1 MPDYEGLVRA
11 VTNGID
17 DAMAAAVTR
26 VSDGEVLAQRS
37 VIGGLD
43 GAAVA
48 KGGARTLAAE
58 LELLGRLGMAT
69 QFESLVVTLSDH
81 YHLFVLLDAD
91 VALALA
97 WGRGG
102 TTQAAARLAVARA
115 AREFLPGW
123 QEPGWKDASGD
134 ENDDQS
140 AGAEAAEPEQPD
152 ERRDE
157 EVEPEPLDERD
168 ETFDVVAWMGE
179 NAGPDG
185 EGDET
190 EKES

>member
-115 AREFLPGW
+115 AREFVPGW
-123 QEPGWKDASGD
+123 QDPGGEAEGGD
-134 ENDDQS
+134 ERDGDQS
-140 AGAEAAEPEQPD
+140 AGAEPEQPD

-179 NAGPDG
+179 NASPDG

>member
-1 MPDYEGLVRA
+1 MPDYEGRVRA

-115 AREFLPGW
+115 AREFVPGW
-123 QEPGWKDASGD
+123 QDPGGEAEGGD
-134 ENDDQS
+134 ERDGDQS
-140 AGAEAAEPEQPD
+140 AGAEPEQPD
-152 ERRDE
+152 ERRDDK
-157 EVEPEPLDERD
+157 VEPEPLAERD
-168 ETFDVVAWMGE
+168 ETFDVVAWLGE
-179 NAGPDG
+179 NAGPG
-185 EGDET
+185 GADEEK

>member
-1 MPDYEGLVRA
+1 MADYEGLVRA

-91 VALALA
+91 VALAVA

-115 AREFLPGW
+115 AREFVPGW
-123 QEPGWKDASGD
+123 IEPGGEDPAGD
-134 ENDDQS
+134 GGDGPDEQ
-140 AGAEAAEPEQPD
+140 AEPAGLEQPD
-152 ERRDE
+152 ERRDDK
-157 EVEPEPLDERD
+157 VEPEPLAERD
-168 ETFDVVAWMGE
+168 ETFDVVAWLGE
-179 NAGPDG
+179 NAGPG
-185 EGDET
+185 GADE
-190 EKES
+190 EKKKES